1 MFEESVKR
9 SAFKAISWRVLATL
23 TTALVVYFVTGSTEF
38 AVTIGL
44 IEGIAKI
51 GLYYFHERLWNR
63 LDVGRRPG
71 GHPADAATEPALPSP
86 SQEHE

>member
-1 MFEESVKR
+1 MFEESAMR
-9 SAFKAISWRVLATL
+9 SVFKAISWRVLATS
-23 TTALVVYFVTGSTEF
+23 TTGLLVYLITGSTEF
-38 AVTIGL
+38 AVKIL
-44 IEGIAKI
+44 VLEGVAKI

>member
-1 MFEESVKR
+1 MFEESAIR
-9 SAFKAISWRVLATL
+9 SVFKAISWRVLATL
-23 TTALVVYFVTGSTEF
+23 TTAIVVYLITGSTEF
-38 AVTIGL
+38 AVAIGL

-63 LDVGRRPG
+63 LNVGRRPG
-71 GHPADAATEPALPSP
+71 GHRANAATAPALASP